1 MKRRAGL
8 FLGAAAAGAGLGWPF
23 VASPVQAQPAD
34 GKVDKAEGGSAR
46 VLRYAFPVAEST
58 FDPAALTDVYSRAVT
73 THIFESLY
81 TYDHLAR
88 PPRIVPLTAWGMPEV
103 SADYRVWTVKLLP
116 GVLFGDD
123 PAFRGQPRE
132 LVAADVIFSFKR
144 MADPATKSPI
154 WSNVDALGFSGLAAA
169 RRRAIE
175 GKRAFDYDAPIE
187 GLRVL
192 DRHTVQFRTEEPRPR
207 LIETLAISGWYGA
220 MAREVVEFYGDK
232 IGEHPVGTGP
242 FRLAQWR
249 RSSRIVLE
257 RNPRYRERLWAS
269 EPAADDAEGQAIAR
283 QLRGRRLP
291 LLDRVEISIVE
302 ESQPRWLSFLN
313 GQADLIDRVPPE
325 FTNVAMPGGVVA
337 PNLARQGILGR
348 RVLQPDVSMTLYNM
362 DDPVVGGYAPH
373 QVALRRAI
381 NLAVDVQRE
390 IALVRQGMAVP
401 AQSPV
406 LPYTSGYKAG
416 FKSENSEYNPAR
428 AQALLEL
435 YGYVDRDGD
444 GWRERPDGSPLRLVY
459 ATQPDQASRQLNE
472 LWQKNMQAIGVRMEF
487 RAAKWPE
494 NLRAA
499 RAGSLQMW
507 GVGSSATSGDGQD
520 MLRRYHG
527 KQKGQQNLSRFGL
540 PAFDAV
546 FDRLAALPDGPER
559 DALFDRAKR
568 IAVAWAPYKLH
579 VHRYAADMWH
589 PWVLGYRRPPFWQDW
604 WHMVDVDP
612 ALQRAAAA

>member
-1 MKRRAGL
+1 MKRRTGL
-8 FLGAAAAGAGLGWPF
+8 FLGAAAASAGLGWPF
-23 VASPVQAQPAD
+23 GASRVLAQPA
-34 GKVDKAEGGSAR
+34 EGVATGSDEGSAR

-73 THIFESLY
+73 THIFEGLY

-103 SADYRVWTVKLLP
+103 SADYRVWTVKLQP

-144 MADPATKSPI
+144 IADPATKSPI

-175 GKRAFDYDAPIE
+175 GKRAFDYDAPIA

-192 DRHTVQFRTEEPRPR
+192 DRHTVQFTTEEPRPR

-220 MAREVVEFYGDK
+220 MAREVVQFYGDK

-337 PNLARQGILGR
+337 PNLARQGILGQ

-381 NLAVDVQRE
+381 NLAVDVDRE
-390 IALVRQGMAVP
+390 IRLVRQGMAVP

-406 LPYTSGYKAG
+406 LPYTSGYSDS
-416 FKSENSEYNPAR
+416 FKSENSTYDPAR

-559 DALFDRAKR
+559 DALFDQAKR

-589 PWVLGYRRPPFWQDW
+589 PWVIGYRRPPFWQDW

-612 ALQRAAAA
+612 GLRAA